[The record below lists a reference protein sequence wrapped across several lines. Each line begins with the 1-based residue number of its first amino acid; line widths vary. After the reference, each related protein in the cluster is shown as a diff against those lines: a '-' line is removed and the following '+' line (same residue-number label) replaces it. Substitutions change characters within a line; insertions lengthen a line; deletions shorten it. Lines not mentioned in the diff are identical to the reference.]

1 MALTATS
8 KAQLNALL
16 SLLTKQH
23 SAVNEVLLIAVRQ
36 GHGGGPGGAL
46 SQIITSDGYG
56 SYDPHTAGQAA
67 VVTLLADIAAN

>member
-16 SLLTKQH
+16 NLLNDPLRNQEINEQLLRQTKSGTDG
-23 SAVNEVLLIAVRQ
+23 SALA
-36 GHGGGPGGAL
+36 
-46 SQIITSDGYG
+46 QIITSDGYG
-56 SYDPHTAGQAA
+56 SANPRTAGKAA